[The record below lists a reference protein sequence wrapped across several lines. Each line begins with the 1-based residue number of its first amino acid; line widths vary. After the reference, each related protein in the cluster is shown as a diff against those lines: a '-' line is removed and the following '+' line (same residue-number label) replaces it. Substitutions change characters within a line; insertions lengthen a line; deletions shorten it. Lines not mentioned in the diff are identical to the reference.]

1 MLQQLKAFYRAHKN
15 AWLLRTMY
23 AAYTKTLHFCKNAVA
38 AIRLLRWKFVKNEAG
53 RPIRVCFLQQDPN
66 CWNKSKALYDLMKQ
80 DARFAVS
87 LLCVP
92 DPYAA
97 DTGST
102 YRYFAENGY
111 DAIDAR
117 VGDGP
122 WSTMDSQGDW
132 FDLQSLQPDYVFYQQ
147 PYDAYLPEIYRSHV
161 VYRYAKLCMT
171 IYGIALTKELLSCME
186 ISFMRHVYRDYAT
199 TEDQQR
205 FNTRK
210 LPLSHLLGIR
220 YSHYY
225 GILGLTDFATQKQ
238 AAHPAWDF
246 SKNPFRVIWT
256 PRWTTDEK
264 IGGSNF
270 FRYKDFLPAYA
281 EANPDVDILF
291 RPHPMLFD
299 NFVRTGKMTQQE
311 ADDYIHGRNTAP
323 NTAMDNEKSYGS
335 SFWHSSVLL
344 TDVSAVLVEYFVT
357 GKPIIFCETENC
369 ASTYLDSFQQ
379 ILSVCYIAKNQ
390 EQVAMYLNQLKTGE
404 DPLKD
409 QRQEII
415 EKLFGSDPTST
426 PQRIIDDLVFDYN
439 RQAH

>member
-1 MLQQLKAFYRAHKN
+1 MLQRLKAFYRAHKN
-15 AWLLRTMY
+15 AWLLRTLYVAY
-23 AAYTKTLHFCKNAVA
+23 AKTLCFCKNTAA
-38 AIRLLRWKFVKNEAG
+38 AIRLLRWKFVKNQAG

-66 CWNKSKALYDLMKQ
+66 CWNKSKALYDLLNA
-80 DARFAVS
+80 DDRFAVH

-92 DPYAA
+92 DPFNP

-111 DAIDAR
+111 AAIDAR

-122 WSTMDSQGDW
+122 WSTMDSQGQW

-147 PYDAYLPEIYRSHV
+147 PYDAYLPEVYRSHV
-161 VYRYAKLCMT
+161 VFRYAKLCMT
-171 IYGIALTKELLSCME
+171 VYGIALTRELLACLE
-186 ISFMRHVYRDYAT
+186 LPFMRHVYCAYAV
-199 TEDQQR
+199 TETER
-205 FNTRK
+205 RYNKSR
-210 LPLSHLLGIR
+210 LWLSHLLGIR
-220 YSHYY
+220 YSKYF
-225 GILGLTDFATQKQ
+225 GTLGLADFAAQQQ
-238 AAHPAWDF
+238 AECPAWDF

-281 EANPDVDILF
+281 EKNPDVDILF

-299 NFVRTGKMTQQE
+299 NFVRTGKMTRQE
-311 ADDYIHGRNTAP
+311 ADDYIHGRNAAP

-357 GKPIIFCETENC
+357 SKPIIFCETENC
-369 ASTYLDSFQQ
+369 ASTYLDFFRQ
-379 ILSVCYIAKNQ
+379 ILSVCYVAKDQ
-390 EQVAMYLNQLKTGE
+390 QQVAMYLDRLKAGE

-409 QRQEII
+409 QRLAVIQ
-415 EKLFGSDPTST
+415 KLFGSDLTST
-426 PQRIIDDLVFDYN
+426 PKRIADDLAADY
-439 RQAH
+439 RKG